1 MDETER
7 GSTAE
12 KLACGSSLMNAL
24 LVFSAVITIKIDER
38 MLFLHRVENLV
49 QSLADRWFIELTKKL
64 KNNF

>member
-49 QSLADRWFIELTKKL
+49 QSLADR
-64 KNNF
+64 